1 MALQEFSY
9 DMNIIAK
16 LDDEPNDVGGLEPDQ
31 LKAAFDEGGKAIQT
45 YINEVLIPNIVLGHN
60 IENKYGEKLDE
71 RPVLRF
77 LNATLKVEPDAIVVD
92 PANGSDGKDGTDG
105 KSAYESAKD
114 GGYTG
119 TENEFNEELAKVG
132 KKADP
137 SKVVNITFVAA
148 NWSELGFGY
157 KQTVVVPDGGAN
169 TMVSLQ
175 PTPAQVVLLMEAGV
189 NALMVNN
196 NGGVFEAYA
205 VGEKPNAEITLQA
218 TLTEVDV

>member
-1 MALQEFSY
+1 MALKPF
-9 DMNIIAK
+9 DMDMDIIAK
-16 LDDEPNDVGGLEPDQ
+16 LDDEPNDVGGLEAEE
-31 LKAAFDEGGKAIQT
+31 LKAKFDEGGKAIQT

-60 IENKYGEKLDE
+60 IENKYGEKLAE
-71 RPVLRF
+71 RPALRF

-92 PANGSDGKDGTDG
+92 PANGKDGEDGDDG

-119 TENEFNEELAKVG
+119 TENEFNEDLANVG

-137 SKVVNITFVAA
+137 SKVVNITFVAE
-148 NWSELGFGY
+148 NWSELEIGY
-157 KQTVVVPDGGAN
+157 KQTVTVPNGN
-169 TMVSLQ
+169 TKTLVSLQ
-175 PTPAQVVLLMEAGV
+175 PTPAQVMMLAETGV
-189 NALMVNN
+189 IALMVNN
-196 NGGVFEAYA
+196 NGGVFEAFA